1 MLKLLQPITVA
12 IALSGALVAVP
23 AIGQTILGPDASAC
37 QAGASGPAVLVRIY
51 GFKDRGG
58 QLRVQLYGN
67 NPDDFLAK
75 GKKLHRIDLPMQ
87 ADGDMV
93 VCVALPSRGEFAV
106 AVRHDRDGNGKSGW
120 NDGGGFSGNP
130 RISFASLKPKLEDS
144 AFTARDGIT
153 VVDVVM
159 NYRSGLSIRPVVAV
173 RK

>member
-1 MLKLLQPITVA
+1 MLKLVQHFAV
-12 IALSGALVAVP
+12 GALFAGAVFGTS
-23 AIGQTILGPDASAC
+23 AAAQTILGPDAAAC
-37 QAGASGPAVLVRIY
+37 QAGAPGPAVLVRIY

-58 QLRVQLYGN
+58 NLRIQLYGN

-75 GKKLHRIDLPMQ
+75 GKKLQRIDLPMQ
-87 ADGDMV
+87 EEGDMA
-93 VCVALPSRGEFAV
+93 VCISLPSRGDFAV

-130 RISFASLKPKLEDS
+130 SVSFARLKPRLDES
-144 AFTARDGIT
+144 VFTARDGIT

-159 NYRSGLSIRPVVAV
+159 NYRSGLSIRPIVAV

>member
-1 MLKLLQPITVA
+1 MLKLVQHFAVGAVLAGTVA
-12 IALSGALVAVP
+12 ATP
-23 AIGQTILGPDASAC
+23 AAAQTILGPDAAAC
-37 QAGASGPAVLVRIY
+37 QAGAPGPAVLVRVY

-75 GKKLHRIDLPMQ
+75 GKKLQRIDLPMQ

-93 VCVALPSRGEFAV
+93 VCVSLPSRGDFAV

-130 RISFASLKPKLEDS
+130 KISFPSLKPKHEDS

-159 NYRSGLSIRPVVAV
+159 NYRSGLSIRPIVAV